1 MITDTEMYN
10 ALLNKDVSYEGSF
23 IAAVKTTGIFCRPS
37 CTARK
42 PKKENVEF
50 FKNTKE
56 AILHGYRPCKV
67 CNPLELIGETPD
79 YVSSIL
85 KEVRD
90 NPSKKFK
97 DWDLR
102 QKGIEPGKIRRWFL
116 KHHGITFHSYQRM
129 FRVNSAFKKI
139 QNGETVSSAAFDA
152 GYESVSGFNDTFKS
166 VFGVSPSNSRDKS
179 IINITR
185 IETPLGTMYAG
196 GVDEGICLLEFSDR
210 RMLETELKQLAKY
223 FNAAIIQGENK
234 HFDLLRKELKEYFK
248 HKLKDFTVPL
258 NAPGTDFQKS
268 VWKELRNIPYAKTR
282 SYKEQAAALGKP
294 EAVRAV
300 ANANGMNRI
309 SIIIPCHRVIGADGS
324 LTGYGGGIWRKN
336 WLLEHESNLPKLFD

>member
-1 MITDTEMYN
+1 MYN

-85 KEVRD
+85 KEVMD

-97 DWDLR
+97 DRDLR
-102 QKGIEPGKIRRWFL
+102 KKGVEPGKIRRWFL

-129 FRVNSAFKKI
+129 FRVNTAFKKFRTAKPFPLLLLTLGMSRLAGLTI
-139 QNGETVSSAAFDA
+139 RLNLCLVSLPQTA
-152 GYESVSGFNDTFKS
+152 
-166 VFGVSPSNSRDKS
+166 R
-179 IINITR
+179 IN
-185 IETPLGTMYAG
+185 
-196 GVDEGICLLEFSDR
+196 LL
-210 RMLETELKQLAKY
+210 
-223 FNAAIIQGENK
+223 
-234 HFDLLRKELKEYFK
+234 
-248 HKLKDFTVPL
+248 
-258 NAPGTDFQKS
+258 
-268 VWKELRNIPYAKTR
+268 
-282 SYKEQAAALGKP
+282 
-294 EAVRAV
+294 
-300 ANANGMNRI
+300 
-309 SIIIPCHRVIGADGS
+309 
-324 LTGYGGGIWRKN
+324 
-336 WLLEHESNLPKLFD
+336 